1 MRKPRLIAIP
11 YGNPL
16 FLIDSLKKSQPM
28 IINKSPEQEVKKKK
42 EINCSVGIDNM
53 STAIN
58 LISPAPITPS
68 VNNKN
73 PKKRKSSAGKKNIWL
88 WWINENGIITANN
101 NNTVLLLI
109 TLFVKSVHESLI
121 NNKTNRILNKIST
134 IKSQWLPWVNR

>member
-16 FLIDSLKKSQPM
+16 FLRDSLKKNQPM
-28 IINKSPEQEVKKKK
+28 IINRSPEQEVKKKK
-42 EINCSVGIDNM
+42 EINCSVGIDNI

-73 PKKRKSSAGKKNIWL
+73 PKKRKSSAGKKNI
-88 WWINENGIITANN
+88 
-101 NNTVLLLI
+101 
-109 TLFVKSVHESLI
+109 
-121 NNKTNRILNKIST
+121 
-134 IKSQWLPWVNR
+134 

>member
-11 YGNPL
+11 YGKPA

-28 IINKSPEQEVKKKK
+28 IINRSPEQEVKKKK

-53 STAIN
+53 STVIN

-73 PKKRKSSAGKKNIWL
+73 PKKRKSSAGKKNI
-88 WWINENGIITANN
+88 
-101 NNTVLLLI
+101 
-109 TLFVKSVHESLI
+109 
-121 NNKTNRILNKIST
+121 
-134 IKSQWLPWVNR
+134 

>member
-1 MRKPRLIAIP
+1 
-11 YGNPL
+11 
-16 FLIDSLKKSQPM
+16 M
-28 IINKSPEQEVKKKK
+28 IINISPEQEVRKKK
-42 EINCSVGIDNM
+42 EINCSVGIDSM

-73 PKKRKSSAGKKNIWL
+73 PKKRKRSAGKKNIWL
-88 WWINENGIITANN
+88 WWINENGIITASN

-121 NNKTNRILNKIST
+121 NSNTKRISNKIST
-134 IKSQWLPWVNR
+134 IKSHSTVEMNR